1 MLFVNEVGLYEVWSS
16 QLEREAKAKRQKGK
30 KKGSDESAGEEEE
43 EEVEGGMPDEDTGD
57 EEGQLSWWC
66 GMWGY
71 PAVSSRAGGVGGH
84 PAVSS

>member
-1 MLFVNEVGLYEVWSS
+1 MVMVTMIWTLQGMLSVNEVGLYEVWSS

-43 EEVEGGMPDEDTGD
+43 EVEGGMPDEDTGD

-66 GMWGY
+66 GGG
-71 PAVSSRAGGVGGH
+71 PAVSS
-84 PAVSS
+84 